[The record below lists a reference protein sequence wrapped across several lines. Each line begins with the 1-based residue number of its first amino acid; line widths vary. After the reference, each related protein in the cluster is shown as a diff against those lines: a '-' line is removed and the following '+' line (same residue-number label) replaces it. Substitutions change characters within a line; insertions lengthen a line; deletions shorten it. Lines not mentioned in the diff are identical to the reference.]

1 MKADMNAK
9 NSRFVRGFA
18 AVGTAL
24 FCLVSIPFARAQTSA
39 GSVTRDVTKS
49 TRITPDQVV
58 ADVRIDQKLNTQ
70 LPLDTPFQDDAGR
83 AITLRDAI
91 GGKPTVLVM
100 LQYRCPMLCGLMMEG
115 MNRALTQMKF
125 SAGKEYNVVVVSIDP
140 AEGQR
145 EATIKKQ
152 EYVQLYE
159 RPGAEQGFRF
169 LTGSQPSIARV
180 ADAAGFRFKHDAQTG
195 AYVHASGIMVVTP
208 QGKMARYF
216 FGIEYP
222 ARILRL
228 SLVEAGEGKIGTL
241 ADKMTLFCYM
251 YDPIQGKYGL
261 AISRITQALGIL
273 TVLILGSYMLVQFRR
288 DRNRRLVRVAAPSAG
303 KA

>member
-1 MKADMNAK
+1 MNVN
-9 NSRFVRGFA
+9 NSPVRRVFA
-18 AVGTAL
+18 AVGAAL
-24 FCLVSIPFARAQTSA
+24 FCLACAPAARAQTAS
-39 GSVTRDVTKS
+39 GSVTRSVTKS

-58 ADVRIDQKLNTQ
+58 AEVGIDQKLNNQ
-70 LPLDTPFQDDAGR
+70 LPLDLPFQDDGGR
-83 AITLRDAI
+83 AITLRDAL
-91 GGKPTVLVM
+91 GNKPTVLVM

-115 MNRALTQMKF
+115 LNRALTQMKF

-152 EYVQLYE
+152 EYVQLYD
-159 RPGAEQGFRF
+159 RPGAEAGFRF
-169 LTGSQPSIARV
+169 LTGSGPSIARL
-180 ADAAGFRFKHDAQTG
+180 ADAAGFRFKHDEQTG
-195 AYVHASGIMVVTP
+195 AYVHASGVMVVTP
-208 QGKMARYF
+208 QGRMARYF

-261 AISRITQALGIL
+261 AISRITQAMGIL
-273 TVLILGSYMLVQFRR
+273 TVLVLGTYMSMMFYR
-288 DRNRRLVRVAAPSAG
+288 DRNRRLVRVATAPSG

>member
-1 MKADMNAK
+1 MYAK
-9 NSRFVRGFA
+9 NVRVLQSFA
-18 AVGTAL
+18 AAATVLLAVLGGGAA
-24 FCLVSIPFARAQTSA
+24 FAQTSA
-39 GSVTRDVTKS
+39 GSVTRNVTKG

-58 ADVRIDQKLNTQ
+58 ADVRIDQKLNSQ
-70 LPLDTPFQDDAGR
+70 LPLDTVFQDDGGR
-83 AITLRDAI
+83 TVTLRDAI
-91 GGKPTVLVM
+91 GNKPAVLVM

-115 MNRALTQMKF
+115 LNRALTQMKF
-125 SAGKEYNVVVVSIDP
+125 SVGKEYNVVVVSIDP

-145 EATIKKQ
+145 EALIKKQ

-159 RPGAEQGFRF
+159 RAGAGPGFRF
-169 LTGSQPSIARV
+169 LTGTGPNIARV
-180 ADAAGFRFKHDAQTG
+180 ADAAGFRFKHDEQTG

-273 TVLILGSYMLVQFRR
+273 TVLVLGAYMLVQFRR
-288 DRNRRLVRVAAPSAG
+288 DRNRRLVRVAAPSAAG